1 MRKKNR
7 NARKIRKNIV
17 FYVILIAVLAV
28 LVFPMI
34 MILSVSLKETSETIG
49 YPPTIIPRSFTLKH
63 FADIFNESIFPFM
76 KYFKNSMYIALITSV
91 LVVFLGI
98 LGGYALARLRF
109 KGKNVM
115 TEMFFFVYMFSGILL
130 IVPLYKMLAS
140 IGLRNTREAV
150 IICMIIQTLPTAI
163 YMTRSYFETVPY
175 ELEEAGRVDGLSR
188 MGIIFRIMTPLS
200 IPGLISVFVYAFMI
214 AWNDVLFASI
224 FLDSPDKLTIT
235 IGLNSLFNTPDY
247 IWGRMMA
254 ASLVTSLPIVIM
266 YAFSQNL
273 IKSGAT
279 EGGVKG

>member
-34 MILSVSLKETSETIG
+34 MMLSVSLKETSETIG

-115 TEMFFFVYMFSGILL
+115 TEMFFFVYMLSGILL

>member
-1 MRKKNR
+1 MRKRNR

-34 MILSVSLKETSETIG
+34 MMLSISLKETSETIG

>member
-1 MRKKNR
+1 MKKKNR

-34 MILSVSLKETSETIG
+34 MMLSVSLKETSETIG

-224 FLDSPDKLTIT
+224 FLDSADKLTIT

>member
-7 NARKIRKNIV
+7 NARKIRKNVI

-34 MILSVSLKETSETIG
+34 MMLSVSLKETAETIG
-49 YPPTIIPRSFTLKH
+49 YPPTIIPRSFTVKH
-63 FADIFNESIFPFM
+63 FADIFNENIFPFM

-109 KGKNVM
+109 KGKNIM

-150 IICMIIQTLPTAI
+150 IICMIIQTLPTSI
-163 YMTRSYFETVPY
+163 YMIRSYFETVPY

-224 FLDSPDKLTIT
+224 FLDSPNKLTIT

>member
-1 MRKKNR
+1 MKKKNR

-34 MILSVSLKETSETIG
+34 MMLSVSLKETSETIG

-175 ELEEAGRVDGLSR
+175 ELEEAGRVDALSR

-235 IGLNSLFNTPDY
+235 IGLNSLFKTPDY

>member
-34 MILSVSLKETSETIG
+34 MMLSVSLKETSETIG

>member
-34 MILSVSLKETSETIG
+34 MMLSVSLKETSETIG

-115 TEMFFFVYMFSGILL
+115 TEMFFFVYIFSGILL

>member
-34 MILSVSLKETSETIG
+34 MMLSVSLKETSETIG

-273 IKSGAT
+273 IKSGTT

>member
-1 MRKKNR
+1 MRKRNR

-34 MILSVSLKETSETIG
+34 MMLSISLKETSETIG

-175 ELEEAGRVDGLSR
+175 ELEEAGKVDGLSR

>member
-34 MILSVSLKETSETIG
+34 MMLSVSLKETSETIG

-273 IKSGAT
+273 IKSSAT